1 MPKKSPQPGRGL
13 TDAGR
18 MSVREATVPVLSPRL
33 EITLIG
39 GSDGCTARI
48 SGEVIAE
55 TTVALGSIE
64 SMLVNE
70 AHVILDFSG
79 ITSIDDAGLLA
90 VVRVI
95 DAVLAF
101 GGRLTIGEH
110 LAARP
115 DGGIDVVNAVGGAM
129 HIR

>member
-1 MPKKSPQPGRGL
+1 
-13 TDAGR
+13 

-79 ITSIDDAGLLA
+79 ITSIDEAGLLA

-101 GGRLTIGEH
+101 GRRLTIGEH